1 MVHSGKRNYLW
12 GKAEY
17 SYTFYY
23 YCNFNDDEI
32 PYRRFLVY
40 PTSHYKTAAKEC
52 KFHQGKDIPPAN
64 MLIIEWQK
72 EILKYT
78 KC

>member
-1 MVHSGKRNYLW
+1 MVHLGKRNYLW
-12 GKAEY
+12 GKAEHY
-17 SYTFYY
+17 YTGY
-23 YCNFNDDEI
+23 YCSLNNDEI
-32 PYRRFLVY
+32 PYRRFLVS

-72 EILKYT
+72 EILIT

>member
-17 SYTFYY
+17 YYTGY
-23 YCNFNDDEI
+23 YCSFNDEI

-52 KFHQGKDIPPAN
+52 KFLQGKDFPPAK

-72 EILKYT
+72 EIT